1 MKYSLAT
8 LLLVTGAVHGQDQQL
23 LSLTSRM
30 ELSNVNGRIDHF
42 SADVKGK
49 RLFMS
54 ALGNHTVEVLDV
66 NSGKRLKTLT
76 DLAEPQG
83 AYYDPST
90 NRLFVACAQDGT
102 TKLFDAGTF
111 QLLETAKLS
120 SDADNIRYD

>member
-8 LLLVTGAVHGQDQQL
+8 LLLLTGSIHGQDQQP
-23 LSLTSRM
+23 LSLTSRI
-30 ELSNVNGRIDHF
+30 ELPNVNGRIDHF

-66 NSGKRLKTLT
+66 DSGKRLRTIG

-83 AYYDPST
+83 VYYDALT
-90 NRLFVACAQDGT
+90 NRLFVACAKDGS
-102 TKLFDAGTF
+102 TKVFDAATF
-111 QLLETAKLS
+111 QLLETVKFSA
-120 SDADNIRYD
+120 DADNIR